1 MASSGSMLPDER
13 RRLIAER
20 LLKRGS
26 VSVSALEAQFE
37 ISPMT
42 VRRDLDELERQG
54 IARRTHGG
62 AVLPG
67 LSRHEDSFVHR
78 LEVAADAKE
87 RLAAAAVQLV
97 KPGEAV
103 FIDSSTTGY
112 FAARKIVHEN
122 VECTILTNAVP
133 VMQLVC
139 EAEASQVELI
149 GVGGSLRK
157 LTRSSVGPLAL
168 AGIEA
173 HFVVLFSV
181 KRVSDDGYLTD
192 PDALES
198 EIKRAM
204 IRRARRSVLMVDGSK
219 FDRPALSVVA
229 RAGEVT
235 WRLRRAQLPGHDQ
248 HRGCHNDHRRR
259 RLSFDQRGLPPRYG
273 VRARVPLAVRR
284 PAVKR
289 LLPAA
294 AATPPAAGQ
303 LR

>member
-13 RRLIAER
+13 RRLIVER

-26 VSVSALEAQFE
+26 VSVSALEAE
-37 ISPMT
+37 LGISPMT

-54 IARRTHGG
+54 VARRTHGG

-67 LSRHEDSFVHR
+67 LSSHEDSFVHR
-78 LEVAADAKE
+78 LEVATDAKE
-87 RLAAAAVQLV
+87 RLAEAAVQLV
-97 KPGEAV
+97 EPGEAV

-112 FAARKIVHEN
+112 FAARKIVLEN
-122 VECTILTNAVP
+122 VKCTVLTNAVP

-139 EAEASQVELI
+139 EAEAPQVELI

-157 LTRSSVGPLAL
+157 LTRSFVGPLAL

-173 HFVVLFSV
+173 HFADLALFSV

-198 EIKRAM
+198 EVKRAM

-235 WRLRRAQLPGHDQ
+235 SAL
-248 HRGCHNDHRRR
+248 
-259 RLSFDQRGLPPRYG
+259 
-273 VRARVPLAVRR
+273 
-284 PAVKR
+284 
-289 LLPAA
+289 
-294 AATPPAAGQ
+294 AAGVTRAA
-303 LR
+303 LARLAGAGIDTRAV

>member
-1 MASSGSMLPDER
+1 LRSDGWIGRDSRENAQDAVMASTGSMLPDER

-26 VSVSALEAQFE
+26 VSVSALEAEFE

-112 FAARKIVHEN
+112 FTARKIVHEN

-139 EAEASQVELI
+139 EAEAPQVELI
-149 GVGGSLRK
+149 GVGGTLRK

-173 HFVVLFSV
+173 HFADLVLFSV

-229 RAGEVT
+229 KAGEVT
-235 WRLRRAQLPGHDQ
+235 SALAADVTEGALTRLVDAGMDARA
-248 HRGCHNDHRRR
+248 
-259 RLSFDQRGLPPRYG
+259 
-273 VRARVPLAVRR
+273 V
-284 PAVKR
+284 
-289 LLPAA
+289 
-294 AATPPAAGQ
+294 
-303 LR
+303 

>member
-13 RRLIAER
+13 RRLIAQR

-26 VSVSALEAQFE
+26 VSVSALEAE
-37 ISPMT
+37 LRISPMT

-54 IARRTHGG
+54 VARRTHGG

-67 LSRHEDSFVHR
+67 LSSHEDSFVHR
-78 LEVAADAKE
+78 LEVATDAKE
-87 RLAAAAVQLV
+87 RLAEAALQLV
-97 KPGEAV
+97 EPGEAV

-122 VECTILTNAVP
+122 VKCTVLTNAVP

-139 EAEASQVELI
+139 EAEAPQVELI
-149 GVGGSLRK
+149 GVSGSLRK
-157 LTRSSVGPLAL
+157 LTRSFVGPLAL

-173 HFVVLFSV
+173 HFADLALFSV

-198 EIKRAM
+198 EIKRGM

-229 RAGEVT
+229 RAGDVT
-235 WRLRRAQLPGHDQ
+235 SALAADVTQAVLTRLAGTGIDARA
-248 HRGCHNDHRRR
+248 
-259 RLSFDQRGLPPRYG
+259 
-273 VRARVPLAVRR
+273 V
-284 PAVKR
+284 
-289 LLPAA
+289 
-294 AATPPAAGQ
+294 
-303 LR
+303 